1 LNGQFGMPKRPC
13 KEGGEAAAVGS
24 QDVATK
30 VAVIGAGSWGTAVAA
45 IAAHRTPTMLWARRP
60 ELAKQI
66 DIDHVNGDYL
76 ADYPLP
82 DGLRATADLQEALAD
97 ASVVVMGVPSH
108 GFRQILDDCMPWVPA
123 GVPIVSLTKGV
134 EQDSLKR
141 MTEVIADLA
150 PSSPRGVLTGPNLA
164 KEIMAGQPA
173 ASVVAMTDEAM
184 AAELQQVFSTDVF
197 RVYTNP
203 DVVGCELAGALKN
216 VMAIASGMAD
226 GMGFGDNTRAA
237 LITRG
242 LAELTRLGCALGG
255 EPLTFS
261 GLAGMGDLVATC
273 ISRQSRNR
281 HVGEELGKGR
291 TIDEVIAEMKMVAEG
306 VKTSRAVL
314 DLAQTVHVE
323 MPIAEQVVAV
333 LYEGKKAVDVIP
345 ALMQREAKPE
355 LHGIAGHPD
364 R

>member
-1 LNGQFGMPKRPC
+1 M
-13 KEGGEAAAVGS
+13 
-24 QDVATK
+24 ATK

-45 IAAHRTPTMLWARRP
+45 ISATRTPTVLWARRG

-66 DIDHVNGDYL
+66 NAEHLNGDYL

-82 DGLRATADLQEALAD
+82 EGLTATSSLEEALQAAD
-97 ASVVVMGVPSH
+97 VVVMGVPSH
-108 GFRQILDDCMPWVPA
+108 GFRDILTEALPHINPQT
-123 GVPIVSLTKGV
+123 PIVSLTKGV
-134 EQDSLKR
+134 EQDTLKR
-141 MTEVIADLA
+141 MTEVIDDVA
-150 PSSPRGVLTGPNLA
+150 PGHEKGVLTGPNLA

-173 ASVVAMTDEAM
+173 ASVVAMTDDAI
-184 AAELQQVFSTDVF
+184 AADLQQIFSTDVF

-255 EPLTFS
+255 DPLTFS

-281 HVGEELGKGR
+281 YVGEELGKGR
-291 TIDEVIAEMKMVAEG
+291 TIDEIITEMKMVAEG
-306 VKTSRAVL
+306 VKTSRAVVAL
-314 DLAQTVHVE
+314 ARAQTPPVE

-333 LYEGKKAVDVIP
+333 LYEGKKAVEIIP
-345 ALMQREAKPE
+345 ALMRREAKAE
-355 LHGIAGHPD
+355 LHGIS